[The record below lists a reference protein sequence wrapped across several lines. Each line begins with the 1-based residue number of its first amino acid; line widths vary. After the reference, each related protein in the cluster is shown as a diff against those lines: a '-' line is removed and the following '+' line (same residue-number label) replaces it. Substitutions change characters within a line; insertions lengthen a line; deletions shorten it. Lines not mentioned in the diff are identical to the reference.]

1 MNAKEF
7 NALVAPKV
15 NCKFGAPMGRRNRNT
30 VGKLEEAPKTTTRRI
45 YLCNGGYDNG
55 GAYWGL
61 GSPLYV
67 TYSKC
72 GKIITYHRK
81 S

>member
-1 MNAKEF
+1 MKAKDF
-7 NALVAPKV
+7 NALVTPKV
-15 NCKFGAPMGRRNRNT
+15 NSKFGAPMGRYDKNC
-30 VGKLEEAPKTTTRRI
+30 VGKHDEIPKTSTRRI
-45 YLCNGGYDNG
+45 YLDRGGYDNG

-61 GSPLYV
+61 GSPLYA

-81 S
+81 N